1 LGLPGTVEAGIA
13 GRTWMK
19 AFSGHSELDD
29 VRIEAL
35 FGISEVLMALLSSTE
50 RKISSMKCPH
60 LTILFCMTVAAAAAQ
75 SPAAGPAFEVASIR
89 ASPPIDTSSGPLSF
103 GPRGGP
109 GTEDPTRYTCNFCNI
124 SELVSQAYNLPEYRV
139 FSAKR
144 LPTDRFHIVAN
155 VPAGATRD
163 RFQVMLQNLLA
174 DRFGL
179 RIHRELREMEMF
191 RLLRSPG
198 VLKLK
203 PHIEGASVEARADKA
218 DKREHAPG
226 YYYRVQA
233 KSMADFANVI
243 EGRIQKPVADATGLT
258 GTYDF
263 DVWWAFDDLSADS
276 NSAPNS
282 PTMLS
287 VIQSLGLRLDS
298 QKGQVE
304 VVVIDDAKRSPTE
317 N

>member
-1 LGLPGTVEAGIA
+1 
-13 GRTWMK
+13 
-19 AFSGHSELDD
+19 
-29 VRIEAL
+29 
-35 FGISEVLMALLSSTE
+35 MALLSSTK
-50 RKISSMKCPH
+50 RKRSSMKCPH
-60 LTILFCMTVAAAAAQ
+60 LTILSCMTVAAAAAQ

-109 GTEDPTRYTCNFCNI
+109 GTEDPARYTCNFCNI

-139 FSAKR
+139 FSVKR

-163 RFQVMLQNLLA
+163 QFRVMLQNLLA

-179 RIHRELREMEMF
+179 RSHRELREMEMF

-198 VLKLK
+198 VLKLQ
-203 PHIEGASVEARADKA
+203 PHIEGASVEARTDNR
-218 DKREHAPG
+218 DRAPG
-226 YYYRVQA
+226 FYYRVKA
-233 KSMADFANVI
+233 KSMADFADVI
-243 EGRIQKPVADATGLT
+243 AGRLQKPVADATGLT

-263 DVWWAFDDLSADS
+263 DVWWVFDDLAADS
-276 NSAPNS
+276 SSSSAANS

-298 QKGQVE
+298 QKGPVE
-304 VVVIDDAKRSPTE
+304 VVVVDDVKRSPTE

>member
-1 LGLPGTVEAGIA
+1 
-13 GRTWMK
+13 
-19 AFSGHSELDD
+19 
-29 VRIEAL
+29 
-35 FGISEVLMALLSSTE
+35 
-50 RKISSMKCPH
+50 
-60 LTILFCMTVAAAAAQ
+60 
-75 SPAAGPAFEVASIR
+75 
-89 ASPPIDTSSGPLSF
+89 
-103 GPRGGP
+103 
-109 GTEDPTRYTCNFCNI
+109 
-124 SELVSQAYNLPEYRV
+124 
-139 FSAKR
+139 
-144 LPTDRFHIVAN
+144 
-155 VPAGATRD
+155 
-163 RFQVMLQNLLA
+163 
-174 DRFGL
+174 
-179 RIHRELREMEMF
+179 MEMF